1 MLGRAG
7 TDGSTQLYN
16 THDLRISGTEI
27 YCYIHN
33 ISRLSYNIRCQKW
46 QLSRFQKVGHKETMK
61 IHAMHFI
68 HKMMGNIKVKIY
80 FSETIIFYDLWVS
93 EIICLGKYQG
103 SILIITFWSYIN
115 KFFFQRNIRWT

>member
-33 ISRLSYNIRCQKW
+33 ISRLFYNIRCQKW

-61 IHAMHFI
+61 IHAKHFI

-80 FSETIIFYDLWVS
+80 FAETIILWSMGVRNYLFR
-93 EIICLGKYQG
+93 EISRININYY
-103 SILIITFWSYIN
+103 ILILY
-115 KFFFQRNIRWT
+115 KQVFFPKEY